1 MNATNEREGDL
12 MKNQSEK
19 KTIVVQ
25 RVRGGIPVQSGVK
38 GGRLKRA

>member
-1 MNATNEREGDL
+1 MTNQ
-12 MKNQSEK
+12 NQM